1 MNSEN
6 GGFLRFSSIGTPP
19 AEMLASPTTGH
30 GNTKVQGNKI
40 MTYEAANVRNALV
53 AVTIAFLASAV
64 LMAGAVGP
72 AIA

>member
-1 MNSEN
+1 MAKTAEFRRFFELARILLRWKQARRRASETQ
-6 GGFLRFSSIGTPP
+6 GS
-19 AEMLASPTTGH
+19 
-30 GNTKVQGNKI
+30 GNEI
-40 MTYEAANVRNALV
+40 MTYEAANVRNAFV

>member
-1 MNSEN
+1 MAKTANFC
-6 GGFLRFSSIGTPP
+6 GFEQLARLLQRCWQARQRATKTPG
-19 AEMLASPTTGH
+19 S
-30 GNTKVQGNKI
+30 GNKI
-40 MTYEAANVRNALV
+40 MTYEAANVRNAFV

>member
-1 MNSEN
+1 MNGKN
-6 GGFLRFSSIGTPP
+6 RGNLRFSQIGTHP
-19 AEMLASPTTGH
+19 AEMSASPITGQRKH
-30 GNTKVQGNKI
+30 QGSGNKI